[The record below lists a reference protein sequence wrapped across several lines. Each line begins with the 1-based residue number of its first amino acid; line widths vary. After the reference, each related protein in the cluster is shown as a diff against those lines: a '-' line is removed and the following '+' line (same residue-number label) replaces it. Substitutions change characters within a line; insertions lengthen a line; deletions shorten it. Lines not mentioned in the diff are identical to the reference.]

1 MNSEL
6 KKRIL
11 TSTIISL
18 LTFFFIIKG
27 KIFFTIFLIFIF
39 IISLSEWIN
48 LSLNKFSKFSGIF
61 FLIIS
66 FLSAYQL
73 KDINLGYFILVL
85 LISISSDIGGFVF
98 GKFLGGPKL
107 TKISPNKTYSGSIGG
122 YFLSLITGLIFIKVS
137 DHEINNSFNDFSIKY
152 IFFIILISTIN
163 QLGDLTISYFKRL
176 KKIENT
182 GNLLPGH
189 GGLLD
194 RIDGIIFVIPL
205 SYFLYLFLL
214 WKKEL
219 QF

>member
-11 TSTIISL
+11 TSVIISL
-18 LTFFFIIKG
+18 LSFFFIIKG

-48 LSLNKFSKFSGIF
+48 LSLNKSSKFSGIF

-85 LISISSDIGGFVF
+85 LISISSDIGGFIF

-137 DHEINNSFNDFSIKY
+137 DHEISNSFNDFSIEY
-152 IFFIILISTIN
+152 FFFIILISTIN

-214 WKKEL
+214 
-219 QF
+219 

>member
-6 KKRIL
+6 IKRIL
-11 TSTIISL
+11 TSIIISL

-27 KIFFTIFLIFIF
+27 KIFFTIFLICIF
-39 IISLSEWIN
+39 LISLSEWIN
-48 LSLNKFSKFSGIF
+48 LSFNKFSKFFGIF

-73 KDINLGYFILVL
+73 QDINLGYFILVL

-122 YFLSLITGLIFIKVS
+122 YFLSLIIGLIFLEAS
-137 DHEINNSFNDFSIKY
+137 DQVISISFNNFSIKY

-205 SYFLYLFLL
+205 SYIFYLFLL
-214 WKKEL
+214 
-219 QF
+219 